1 MSQHTL
7 TLLRF
12 TYKKL
17 KEKLTVSDSKK
28 LFHEQFPYVIPGLY
42 KKIVD
47 EILVELNLL
56 NHQNEFKQD
65 DLFCVGLTETF
76 KEFTKGYSPDTHLD
90 LLFESLC
97 SSTNFEA
104 KEIKEISQKS
114 QKEFSDKSSKDIFK
128 LLKEKSN
135 AKLYPSRILNLG
147 IYILIS
153 NSKDFKEKNE
163 IEINNKISEKSQKEF
178 ENKSFNDTLKILKEK
193 SNSKLYSSRILN
205 LGIYIIISNSPDF
218 KGGNESDTNKIIP
231 DIFEKLNLSIN
242 KAEKDIGIYKSTIS
256 KMEQAKELIEELKI
270 KDKKKDKNK

>member
-42 KKIVD
+42 KRIVD
-47 EILVELNLL
+47 EMLVELNLL
-56 NHQNEFKQD
+56 NHQNEFSKEN
-65 DLFCVGLTETF
+65 LFCVGLTETF
-76 KEFTKGYSPDTHLD
+76 KELTKGYKPEKHLD

-104 KEIKEISQKS
+104 KEIKEISKKS
-114 QKEFSDKSSKDIFK
+114 LKELKDKPSNEIFK
-128 LLKEKSN
+128 LIKEKSN
-135 AKLYPSRILNLG
+135 TKLYPSRIVNLG

-153 NSKDFKEKNE
+153 NSQDFKEKNE
-163 IEINNKISEKSQKEF
+163 SEIKKMIS
-178 ENKSFNDTLKILKEK
+178 
-193 SNSKLYSSRILN
+193 
-205 LGIYIIISNSPDF
+205 
-218 KGGNESDTNKIIP
+218 
-231 DIFEKLNLSIN
+231 DIFEKLNLYPN

-256 KMEQAKELIEELKI
+256 KMQQAKELIEELRI
-270 KDKKKDKNK
+270 KDKTKNEKK

>member
-47 EILVELNLL
+47 EMLVELNLL
-56 NHQNEFKQD
+56 NHQNEFTQD
-65 DLFCVGLTETF
+65 HLFCFGLTETF
-76 KEFTKGYSPDTHLD
+76 KELTKGYKPEQHLE
-90 LLFESLC
+90 LLFDSLC

-104 KEIKEISQKS
+104 KEIKEISKKF
-114 QKEFSDKSSKDIFK
+114 QKECNDKSSKDLLK

-135 AKLYPSRILNLG
+135 SKLYQSRILNLG

-153 NSKDFKEKNE
+153 NTKDLKGKNE
-163 IEINNKISEKSQKEF
+163 TEMKNMISE
-178 ENKSFNDTLKILKEK
+178 
-193 SNSKLYSSRILN
+193 
-205 LGIYIIISNSPDF
+205 II
-218 KGGNESDTNKIIP
+218 
-231 DIFEKLNLSIN
+231 EKLDLSTN
-242 KAEKDIGIYKSTIS
+242 KAEKDIGIYMSSIS
-256 KMEQAKELIEELKI
+256 KMEQAKELIAEL
-270 KDKKKDKNK
+270 KKKDKKREDK